1 MLSGDRRS
9 PDSFGTRSRHG
20 RRRIDYGRTSRP
32 PLHFFTLHLSIS
44 SLFNIIFFF
53 SFQFHL
59 SSISSFFNSI
69 FSFFNII
76 FLFFLQYH
84 LSYLSSISS
93 FFFFLLFPL
102 SYLSFFNII
111 FFILYLFFS
120 FSLPYLSVRA
130 ARLCSFSLHWVH
142 CGRPRTC
149 HSVAVAPPGSFSI
162 ASHYVVHK
170 SCLKRKFKIVSSNLP

>member
-1 MLSGDRRS
+1 MAARLD
-9 PDSFGTRSRHG
+9 PPHLLV
-20 RRRIDYGRTSRP
+20 RT
-32 PLHFFTLHLSIS
+32 FSIS

-53 SFQFHL
+53 SFQYHT
-59 SSISSFFNSI
+59 SSISSFFN
-69 FSFFNII
+69 II
-76 FLFFLQYH
+76 FLIFLQYH

-93 FFFFLLFPL
+93 FFSFCYFLFLICL
-102 SYLSFFNII
+102 SSISSFL
-111 FFILYLFFS
+111 FFIFFFS

>member
-1 MLSGDRRS
+1 MAARLD
-9 PDSFGTRSRHG
+9 
-20 RRRIDYGRTSRP
+20 P
-32 PLHFFTLHLSIS
+32 PCTFLRCTY
-44 SLFNIIFFF
+44 
-53 SFQFHL
+53 QFHL
-59 SSISSFFNSI
+59 SSISSFSFLFNFISLQYHLSSI
-69 FSFFNII
+69 ASFLSLISSFFSFFNII
-76 FLFFLQYH
+76 FLIFLQYH
-84 LSYLSSISS
+84 LFFSFCYFLFLICLSSISS
-93 FFFFLLFPL
+93 FL
-102 SYLSFFNII
+102 
-111 FFILYLFFS
+111 FFIFFS